1 MTSLRPRRTAAS
13 RRRPRAE
20 RRGPHLTAGTPAHSF
35 PALARK
41 RAAPP
46 VVSAVARAFSVL
58 DRLSREPCLSL
69 EQLSREVH
77 LAKATAYRLLL
88 TLQSL
93 GYVRRAERDRWAM
106 TLKLFNTGS
115 RALDHLDPYA
125 AARPVAE
132 ELAEHLG
139 ETVHMGVLE
148 GDAAVYVLK
157 VESKHT
163 IRMFSRV
170 GRRIPLYCTAIGKVL
185 LAHVDAEERSAVLRS
200 MRLVALTPR
209 TLTSRVAVEAE
220 LEKVRRQGFAVDDE
234 EHEHGI
240 RCIGAPVFGHTGA
253 VVAALSASWPSFR
266 FPGEAIGPA
275 TRAVRTAADRVSSI
289 LGHPGCLQKME

>member
-1 MTSLRPRRTAAS
+1 MVSPLRPRRIVPSRRLARDARRPPRSTAAK
-13 RRRPRAE
+13 
-20 RRGPHLTAGTPAHSF
+20 AHAL
-35 PALARK
+35 PALAGK
-41 RAAPP
+41 RATAPL
-46 VVSAVARAFSVL
+46 VSAVARAFSVL
-58 DRLSREPCLSL
+58 DRLSRDPSL
-69 EQLSREVH
+69 TLERLSRDVH
-77 LAKATAYRLLL
+77 LAKPTVYRFLL
-88 TLQSL
+88 TLQRL
-93 GYVRRAERDRWAM
+93 GYVRRDERDRWAM
-106 TLKLFNTGS
+106 TLQLFHTGS
-115 RALDHLDPYA
+115 RVLDHLDLYA
-125 AARPVAE
+125 AARPVAD

-157 VESKHT
+157 IESKHT

-185 LAHVDAEERSAVLRS
+185 LAYADQEERAVALRS

-266 FPGEAIGPA
+266 FPGDAIGPA
-275 TRAVRTAADRVSSI
+275 TRAVRAAADRMSSI
-289 LGHPGCLQKME
+289 LGHPGLAREMK

>member
-1 MTSLRPRRTAAS
+1 MVTSLRQRRTVPS
-13 RRRPRAE
+13 RRPPRGKRRRPAS
-20 RRGPHLTAGTPAHSF
+20 TAAGATSGSI

-41 RAAPP
+41 PAASP
-46 VVSAVARAFSVL
+46 VVSAVVRAFTVL
-58 DRLSREPCLSL
+58 ERLSREPSLSL
-69 EQLSREVH
+69 EQLSRDVR
-77 LAKATAYRLLL
+77 LAKATVYRLLL

-93 GYVRRAERDRWAM
+93 GYARRDEQDRWAM
-106 TLKLFNTGS
+106 TLKVFNTGS
-115 RALDHLDPYA
+115 RALDHLDLYA
-125 AARPVAE
+125 AARPVAH

-163 IRMFSRV
+163 IRMYSRV

-185 LAHVDAEERSAVLRS
+185 LAYADANERSAALRS
-200 MRLVALTPR
+200 MRLVAHTHR
-209 TLTSRVAVEAE
+209 TLISRVAVEAE
-220 LEKVRRQGFAVDDE
+220 LDKVRRQGFAVDDE

-266 FPGEAIGPA
+266 FPGDAIGPA
-275 TRAVRTAADRVSSI
+275 TQAVRAAADRVSSI
-289 LGHPGCLQKME
+289 LGHPGQS